1 MRDLPSS
8 NSGLREA
15 VENGWPLLYLRASKV
30 HGTHRACQKK
40 NPETEGTRKG
50 RGDLTTDKTGFTR
63 MGKEGLERNTETEE
77 EEFTAKTAKERIL

>member
-15 VENGWPLLYLRASKV
+15 AENGWPLLYLRASKV
-30 HGTHRACQKK
+30 HGVHRACQKK

-63 MGKEGLERNTETEE
+63 MARREGKGT
-77 EEFTAKTAKERIL
+77 TAKNTDTLHDGCGP